1 LTRNV
6 NFSPGGSDRF
16 GKTKEKERKEVPTMR
31 RIIQK
36 HITTIQITSV
46 EIMWDED
53 DGPVKKPSAESS
65 VFPIRTTDS
74 KPSTSRKKMPALPP
88 GERLQDNMDENIIDG
103 FAIDAEAANSCDN
116 IITIQE

>member
-46 EIMWDED
+46 EIMWAED
-53 DGPVKKPSAESS
+53 DGPVKKPPDEPLVA
-65 VFPIRTTDS
+65 FPVCATDS
-74 KPSTSRKKMPALPP
+74 KPAASRKKRPALH
-88 GERLQDNMDENIIDG
+88 QNNMDENTTDG
-103 FAIDAEAANSCDN
+103 FVVEIESPNSEDN